1 MKKELKIAGYLFS
14 TIFFIVFTFIFINA
28 FHQLPHF
35 RRVSN
40 LKTNGHE
47 VQATIDDFHTGVSS
61 IAAYSTYYLHYT
73 YEENERIWTGIIEY
87 NHRDDT
93 TDRNVLISYY
103 KSMIGNKVDITIDP
117 NSTYCLLTKD
127 VESRYNKSYISEI
140 LEFSFGG
147 VGLIGTVTFFI
158 WFLFRLKKDK
168 KADNCKFIK
177 DKED

>member
-14 TIFFIVFTFIFINA
+14 AIFFIVFAFIFIDA
-28 FHQLPHF
+28 FHQYPNLQDAY
-35 RRVSN
+35 N
-40 LKTNGHE
+40 LKTNGDE

-117 NSTYCLLTKD
+117 KSTNCCLTTD
-127 VESRYNKSYISEI
+127 VESRYNKIYQNEI
-140 LEFSFGG
+140 LRFTFGG
-147 VGLIGTVTFFI
+147 VGLIGTISVFI

-177 DKED
+177 EKED